1 METAITFVR
10 DHWDDIL
17 AVIGGLVTVASVIV
31 KLTPTTKDDTA
42 LAWVLKVLDQFSVVN
57 PKIAEKGDVK

>member
-1 METAITFVR
+1 METAITFVK

-42 LAWVLKVLDQFSVVN
+42 LAWVLKVIDQFSVVN
-57 PKIAEKGDVK
+57 PKITTKDDVK

>member
-1 METAITFVR
+1 METAITFVK

-42 LAWVLKVLDQFSVVN
+42 LARVLKVLDQFSVVN

>member
-1 METAITFVR
+1 METAITFVK

-42 LAWVLKVLDQFSVVN
+42 LAWVLKVLDQFSVVT
-57 PKIAEKGDVK
+57 PKIASKDVVK

>member
-1 METAITFVR
+1 METAITFVK